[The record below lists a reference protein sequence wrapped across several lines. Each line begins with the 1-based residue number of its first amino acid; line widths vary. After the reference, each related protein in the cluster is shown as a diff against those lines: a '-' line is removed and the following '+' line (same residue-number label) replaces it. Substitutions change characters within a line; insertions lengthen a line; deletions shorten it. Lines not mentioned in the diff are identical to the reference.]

1 MIENSKGCLILK
13 LKMAR
18 EAFIL
23 KESATLSARTLKSLF
38 MLVYAVVM
46 LILLPFTGRRRVS
59 PVEKSGAGKEEKLLQ
74 QQNHHHECHRK
85 GAVVRVPAKI
95 VPWKSSG
102 GGAAVVKKVVD
113 QVVRRDLAIR
123 RVVEDGDESCVREYW
138 LLGTKRGDTIFTQCW
153 TPVSAKIR

>member
-102 GGAAVVKKVVD
+102 GGAAAVKKVVD
-113 QVVRRDLAIR
+113 QVVRRELAIR
-123 RVVEDGDESCVREYW
+123 RVVEDGDERCVREYW
-138 LLGTKRGDTIFTQCW
+138 LLGTRRGDTIFTQCW